1 MSMDRFGDKVCCNPN
16 VKLKKQESYPVID
29 IDKITPGYKAVRSVA
44 SIEYTGQGGAK
55 FQDHDVLFARITPCL
70 ENGKMAIADTEGQNG
85 IGSTELFVFRGIDG
99 VSDTDYVYYLE
110 NMEIVVFLFA
120 RPTEEKILKEFEY
133 IHYNSARYCSIY
145 AIGYTDDFTKAE
157 DRTYRKVDAMMQ
169 QDWYFSMKAF
179 TEFKEKLQ
187 NRIHWDYSG
196 ETEIL
201 ILQNNP
207 GKRNILNFQNY
218 VAIDVNKGI
227 REGYID
233 SFQSFMESL
242 IRSSKRRVT
251 AKEAIRD
258 VRNARIS
265 IKDIIAGAIDDC
277 KKVPT
282 PIKEIAKDRLF
293 YRCANTM
300 L

>member
-1 MSMDRFGDKVCCNPN
+1 MF
-16 VKLKKQESYPVID
+16 
-29 IDKITPGYKAVRSVA
+29 AA
-44 SIEYTGQGGAK
+44 STYEEIE
-55 FQDHDVLFARITPCL
+55 RI
-70 ENGKMAIADTEGQNG
+70 ERQ
-85 IGSTELFVFRGIDG
+85 V
-99 VSDTDYVYYLE
+99 E

-133 IHYNSARYCSIY
+133 IHYNSSRYCSIY

>member
-1 MSMDRFGDKVCCNPN
+1 MF
-16 VKLKKQESYPVID
+16 
-29 IDKITPGYKAVRSVA
+29 AA
-44 SIEYTGQGGAK
+44 STYEEIE
-55 FQDHDVLFARITPCL
+55 RI
-70 ENGKMAIADTEGQNG
+70 ERQ
-85 IGSTELFVFRGIDG
+85 V
-99 VSDTDYVYYLE
+99 E

-282 PIKEIAKDRLF
+282 PIKTSVYKGYKQDKIEMRGDRAEMSDFPLYLNMVAGGLDRRDQTISGFSFVVKIYAVPVVEIIG
-293 YRCANTM
+293 
-300 L
+300 